1 LGGLS
6 RSRIGVALC
15 GAELLGT
22 VHVGVLMGLRRMGIQ
37 PDCIAGTSSGA
48 IVAAMY
54 ACGYSD
60 RDFERAIRKFPGLFL
75 LDYGFPLCSSL
86 TNVVLQ
92 PFVKK
97 QRLPVP
103 NGLFRGRKLLR
114 YLERTVQGRDLS
126 SLLYIVATDLYSTK
140 PVVFTNDSDM
150 IRNGRAVPIVHLC
163 KEITGSCAIPGVF
176 SPVKYGKWLL
186 VDGGVRDLIPIRIL
200 LEAGCTKIIA
210 VDLHRY
216 AEDWHPITTIDVLTR
231 SLQVLVEETSDVE
244 KNDPNVLVL
253 KPRPRKVTWL
263 HRRGLREN
271 AEIGQQY
278 VLGLEAKIRA
288 FLSTPPAHPRTTNVN
303 PNDTRA
309 RVGLSIVIGH
319 K

>member
-1 LGGLS
+1 
-6 RSRIGVALC
+6 
-15 GAELLGT
+15 
-22 VHVGVLMGLRRMGIQ
+22 
-37 PDCIAGTSSGA
+37 
-48 IVAAMY
+48 
-54 ACGYSD
+54 
-60 RDFERAIRKFPGLFL
+60 
-75 LDYGFPLCSSL
+75 
-86 TNVVLQ
+86 
-92 PFVKK
+92 
-97 QRLPVP
+97 
-103 NGLFRGRKLLR
+103 
-114 YLERTVQGRDLS
+114 
-126 SLLYIVATDLYSTK
+126 
-140 PVVFTNDSDM
+140 
-150 IRNGRAVPIVHLC
+150 
-163 KEITGSCAIPGVF
+163 VF

-244 KNDPNVLVL
+244 ENDPDVFVLR
-253 KPRPRKVTWL
+253 PRPQKVTWL

-309 RVGLSIVIGH
+309 RVGPSIVVGH